1 MSNFFYNVAI
11 AVPLRQAFTY
21 HSNQQIIPGTRVAV
35 KFGRT
40 NKLGIVTEVIC
51 ETNIK
56 TKPIHM
62 VLDDLPIF
70 SKTELKIF
78 KWASDYYLH
87 PIGEVINSFLPT
99 NLRQTKNTFE
109 DETMIKSNREIIE
122 QNLEFETILNSEQ
135 IKAVKFLNE
144 LKGFTPTLLHG
155 VTGSGKTEVYI
166 RCIYEQLLKNKS
178 VLVLAPEIALTPQL
192 ESRLRNQFGDS
203 VGIFHSKMTPFA
215 RYKAWKKF
223 KSGEIK
229 VIIGTRS
236 AVMMPAP
243 KLGLIIVDEEHDAS
257 YKQQEGFKF
266 SARDIAI
273 KRAQMIK
280 IPIILGSATPSLRT
294 LKLVEERKFKTISLT
309 KRVTQKSP
317 PKFSILDINEVK
329 LISGLAPQAIEAIS
343 QTLKQKKQAMIF
355 INRRGFAPQFICSYC
370 DWKAMCNS
378 CDSSLVFHHQVARLI
393 CHRCDSAF
401 GVPTHCPSCS
411 KAQLSF
417 HGTGTEQ
424 LEETLKE
431 LFPGTSIHRVDRD
444 STAKVGSLETI
455 LSEINNA
462 ETGILIGTQ
471 MLIKGHDFPNLELVV
486 TVDVDQGITSLNSS
500 AVEEMGQQLI
510 QVAGRAGRSDGNAT
524 VLVQSRYVNDQNLL
538 QLRSGNYLNFAKSL
552 MKQRQ
557 ATNQPPYT
565 FEATIKASSP
575 KAQTNIEMLTYAKQ
589 FIDTSTC
596 VLIGPIPAMQ
606 SKVRGSYHHH
616 LVIQANTRI
625 NLNKLLIYLADS
637 LTNDKNAISKK
648 VRWSINVDP
657 IEF

>member
-1 MSNFFYNVAI
+1 MSKFFYNVAI

-40 NKLGIVTEVIC
+40 NKLGIVTEVIS
-51 ETNIK
+51 ETDIK

-109 DETMIKSNREIIE
+109 AEMIESNKEIIE
-122 QNLEFETILNSEQ
+122 QNSEFQTTLNSEQ

-144 LKGFTPTLLHG
+144 LIGFMPTLLHG

-166 RCIYEQLLKNKS
+166 RCIYEQLLNSKS

-192 ESRLRNQFGDS
+192 ESRVRNQFGDL
-203 VGIFHSKMTPFA
+203 VGIYHSKMTPSA

-223 KSGEIK
+223 RSGELK

-273 KRAQMIK
+273 KRAQIIK

-294 LKLVEERKFKTISLT
+294 LKLVEEKKFQTISLT

-329 LISGLAPQAIEAIS
+329 LVSGLAPQAIEAIS
-343 QTLKQKKQAMIF
+343 QTLTQKKQAMIF

-378 CDSSLVFHHQVARLI
+378 CDSSLVFHHQAARLI

-401 GVPTHCPSCS
+401 GVPAHCPSCS

-417 HGTGTEQ
+417 LGTGTEQ

-431 LFPGTSIHRVDRD
+431 LFPKTAIHRMDRD
-444 STAKVGSLETI
+444 STTKAGSLEAI
-455 LSEINNA
+455 LSEINNSN
-462 ETGILIGTQ
+462 TGILIGTQ

-538 QLRSGNYLNFAKSL
+538 QLKSGNYLNFAKSL

-565 FEATIKASSP
+565 FEASIKASSP

-589 FIDTSTC
+589 FIDSSKC

-606 SKVRGSYHHH
+606 SKVRGSYHHY
-616 LVIQANTRI
+616 LLIQTKTRTG
-625 NLNKLLIYLADS
+625 LNKLLVHLSDF
-637 LTNDKNAISKK
+637 LFKDKNNISNK

-657 IEF
+657 LEF

>member
-1 MSNFFYNVAI
+1 MSKFFYNVAI

-40 NKLGIVTEVIC
+40 NKLGIVTEVIS
-51 ETNIK
+51 ETDIK
-56 TKPIHM
+56 TKSIHM

-99 NLRQTKNTFE
+99 NFRQTKNIFE
-109 DETMIKSNREIIE
+109 AETIEGNKEIIE
-122 QNLEFETILNSEQ
+122 QNSEFQTALNSEQ

-144 LKGFTPTLLHG
+144 LIGFMPTLLHG

-166 RCIYEQLLKNKS
+166 RCIYEQLLNNKS

-192 ESRLRNQFGDS
+192 ESRVRNQFGDL
-203 VGIFHSKMTPFA
+203 VGIYHSKMTTSA

-223 KSGEIK
+223 RSGELK

-273 KRAQMIK
+273 KRAQIIK

-294 LKLVEERKFKTISLT
+294 LKLVEEKKFQTVSLT

-329 LISGLAPQAIEAIS
+329 LVSGLAPQAIEAIS
-343 QTLKQKKQAMIF
+343 QTLTQKKQAMIF

-378 CDSSLVFHHQVARLI
+378 CDSSLVFHHQAARLI

-401 GVPTHCPSCS
+401 GVPTDCPSCS

-417 HGTGTEQ
+417 LGTGTEQ
-424 LEETLKE
+424 LEATLKE
-431 LFPGTSIHRVDRD
+431 LFPKTAIHRMDRD
-444 STAKVGSLETI
+444 STTKAGSLETI
-455 LSEINNA
+455 LSEINNSD
-462 ETGILIGTQ
+462 TGILIGTQ

-524 VLVQSRYVNDQNLL
+524 VLVQSRYVNDENLL
-538 QLRSGNYLNFAKSL
+538 QLKSGNYLNFAKSL
-552 MKQRQ
+552 MEQRQ

-589 FIDTSTC
+589 FIDSSKC

-616 LVIQANTRI
+616 LLIQTKTRTG
-625 NLNKLLIYLADS
+625 LNKLLVHLSDFLS
-637 LTNDKNAISKK
+637 KDKNTISQK

-657 IEF
+657 LEF

>member
-1 MSNFFYNVAI
+1 MSKFFYNIAI

-40 NKLGIVTEVIC
+40 NKLGIVIEVINK
-51 ETNIK
+51 TDIK

-78 KWASDYYLH
+78 RWASNYYLH
-87 PIGEVINSFLPT
+87 PIGEVISSFLPT

-109 DETMIKSNREIIE
+109 LETIASNREIIE
-122 QNLEFETILNSEQ
+122 QHSEFETILNSEQ

-144 LKGFTPTLLHG
+144 LEGFLPTLLHG

-166 RCIYEQLLKNKS
+166 RCIYEQLLNNKS

-192 ESRLRNQFGDS
+192 ESRVRNQFGDL
-203 VGIFHSKMTPFA
+203 VGVYHSKMTPSA

-223 KSGEIK
+223 RCGEIK

-273 KRAQMIK
+273 KRAQIIK

-294 LKLVEERKFKTISLT
+294 LKLVEERKFKTVSLT

-329 LISGLAPQAIEAIS
+329 LVSGLAPQAIEAIS

-370 DWKAMCNS
+370 GWKAMCNS
-378 CDSSLVFHHQVARLI
+378 CDSSLVFHHQAARLI

-411 KAQLSF
+411 KAQLSLL
-417 HGTGTEQ
+417 GTGTEQ
-424 LEETLKE
+424 LEETLKA
-431 LFPGTSIHRVDRD
+431 LFPKTSIHRMDRD
-444 STAKVGSLETI
+444 STTKAGSLETI
-455 LSEINNA
+455 LSEIKNSD
-462 ETGILIGTQ
+462 TGILIGTQ

-538 QLRSGNYLNFAKSL
+538 QLKNGNYLNFAKSL
-552 MKQRQ
+552 MEQRQ

-575 KAQTNIEMLTYAKQ
+575 KPQTNIEMLTYAKQ
-589 FIDTSTC
+589 FIDPSKC

-616 LVIQANTRI
+616 LLIQAKTRTG
-625 NLNKLLIYLADS
+625 LNKLLVLLSDFLS
-637 LTNDKNAISKK
+637 KDKNNISKK

-657 IEF
+657 LEF

>member
-1 MSNFFYNVAI
+1 MSKFFYNVAI

-40 NKLGIVTEVIC
+40 NKLGIVTEVIG
-51 ETNIK
+51 ETDIK

-109 DETMIKSNREIIE
+109 TEAIEGNKEIIE
-122 QNLEFETILNSEQ
+122 QNSEFETALNSEQ

-144 LKGFTPTLLHG
+144 LKGFMPTLLHG

-166 RCIYEQLLKNKS
+166 RCIYEQLLNNGS

-192 ESRLRNQFGDS
+192 ESRVRNQFGDL
-203 VGIFHSKMTPFA
+203 VGIYHSKMTPSA

-223 KSGEIK
+223 RSGELK

-236 AVMMPAP
+236 AVMMPAL

-273 KRAQMIK
+273 KRAQIIK

-294 LKLVEERKFKTISLT
+294 LKLVEEKKFKTISLT

-329 LISGLAPQAIEAIS
+329 LVSGLAPQAIEAIS
-343 QTLKQKKQAMIF
+343 QTLTQKKQAMIF

-378 CDSSLVFHHQVARLI
+378 CDSSLVFHHQAARLI

-401 GVPTHCPSCS
+401 GVPTDCPSCS

-417 HGTGTEQ
+417 LGTGTEQ
-424 LEETLKE
+424 LEATLKE
-431 LFPGTSIHRVDRD
+431 LFPKTAIHRMDRD
-444 STAKVGSLETI
+444 STTKAGSLETI
-455 LSEINNA
+455 LSEINNSD
-462 ETGILIGTQ
+462 TGILIGTQ

-524 VLVQSRYVNDQNLL
+524 VLVQSRYVNDENLL
-538 QLRSGNYLNFAKSL
+538 QLKSGNYLNFAKSL
-552 MKQRQ
+552 MEQRQ

-589 FIDTSTC
+589 FIDSSKC

-616 LVIQANTRI
+616 LLIQTKTRTG
-625 NLNKLLIYLADS
+625 LNKLLVHLSDFLS
-637 LTNDKNAISKK
+637 RDKNTISKK

-657 IEF
+657 LEF

>member
-1 MSNFFYNVAI
+1 MSKFFYNIVI

-40 NKLGIVTEVIC
+40 NKLGIVIEVISK
-51 ETNIK
+51 TDIK
-56 TKPIHM
+56 TKPINM

-78 KWASDYYLH
+78 RWASNYYLH
-87 PIGEVINSFLPT
+87 PIGEVISSFLPT

-109 DETMIKSNREIIE
+109 AETIASNREIIE
-122 QNLEFETILNSEQ
+122 QNSEFETILNSEQ

-144 LKGFTPTLLHG
+144 LEGFLPTLLHG

-166 RCIYEQLLKNKS
+166 RCIYEQLLNNKS

-192 ESRLRNQFGDS
+192 ESRVRNQFGDL
-203 VGIFHSKMTPFA
+203 VGVYHSKMTPSA

-223 KSGEIK
+223 RCGEIK

-273 KRAQMIK
+273 KRAQIIK

-294 LKLVEERKFKTISLT
+294 LKLVEERKFKTVSLT

-329 LISGLAPQAIEAIS
+329 LVSGLAPQAIEAIS

-378 CDSSLVFHHQVARLI
+378 CDSSLVFHHQAARLI

-411 KAQLSF
+411 KSQLSLL
-417 HGTGTEQ
+417 GTGTEQ
-424 LEETLKE
+424 LEETLKA
-431 LFPGTSIHRVDRD
+431 LFPKTSIHRMDRD
-444 STAKVGSLETI
+444 STTKAGSLETI
-455 LSEINNA
+455 LSEIKNSD
-462 ETGILIGTQ
+462 TGILIGTQ

-538 QLRSGNYLNFAKSL
+538 QLKSGNYLNFAKSL
-552 MKQRQ
+552 MEQRQ

-589 FIDTSTC
+589 FIDPSKC

-616 LVIQANTRI
+616 LLIQAKTRTG
-625 NLNKLLIYLADS
+625 LNKLLVLLSDFLS
-637 LTNDKNAISKK
+637 KDKNNISKK

-657 IEF
+657 LEF

>member
-1 MSNFFYNVAI
+1 MSKFFYNVAI

-40 NKLGIVTEVIC
+40 SKLGIVTEVIS

-109 DETMIKSNREIIE
+109 AETIKSNKEIIE
-122 QNLEFETILNSEQ
+122 QNLEFETTLNSEQ

-144 LKGFTPTLLHG
+144 LKGFTPTLFHG

-192 ESRLRNQFGDS
+192 ESRVRNQFGDS
-203 VGIFHSKMTPFA
+203 VGIYHSKMTPSA

>member
-1 MSNFFYNVAI
+1 
-11 AVPLRQAFTY
+11 L
-21 HSNQQIIPGTRVAV
+21 
-35 KFGRT
+35 
-40 NKLGIVTEVIC
+40 
-51 ETNIK
+51 
-56 TKPIHM
+56 
-62 VLDDLPIF
+62 
-70 SKTELKIF
+70 
-78 KWASDYYLH
+78 
-87 PIGEVINSFLPT
+87 
-99 NLRQTKNTFE
+99 
-109 DETMIKSNREIIE
+109 
-122 QNLEFETILNSEQ
+122 
-135 IKAVKFLNE
+135 
-144 LKGFTPTLLHG
+144 
-155 VTGSGKTEVYI
+155 
-166 RCIYEQLLKNKS
+166 
-178 VLVLAPEIALTPQL
+178 
-192 ESRLRNQFGDS
+192 
-203 VGIFHSKMTPFA
+203 VGIYHSKMTPSA

-223 KSGEIK
+223 RNGEIK

-273 KRAQMIK
+273 KRAQILK

-294 LKLVEERKFKTISLT
+294 LKLVEEKKFETIKLT

-329 LISGLAPQAIEAIS
+329 LISGLAPQSIEAID

-370 DWKAMCNS
+370 EWKAMCNS
-378 CDSSLVFHHQVARLI
+378 CDSSLVFHHQAARLI

-401 GVPTHCPSCS
+401 GVPSHCPRCS

-417 HGTGTEQ
+417 LGTGTEQ
-424 LEETLKE
+424 LEETLKG
-431 LFPGTSIHRVDRD
+431 LFPNTLIHRMDRD
-444 STAKVGSLETI
+444 STTKVGSLEKI
-455 LSEINNA
+455 LLEINSS

-471 MLIKGHDFPNLELVV
+471 MLIKGHDFPNVELVV
-486 TVDVDQGITSLNSS
+486 AVDVDQGITSLNSY

-510 QVAGRAGRSDGNAT
+510 QVAGRAGRLDGNAT

-538 QLRSGNYLNFAKSL
+538 QLRSGNYLKFSKSL
-552 MKQRQ
+552 MEQRQ
-557 ATNQPPYT
+557 TTNQPPYS

-575 KAQTNIEMLTYAKQ
+575 KAQTNIEMLTHAKK
-589 FIDTSTC
+589 FIDASKC
-596 VLIGPIPAMQ
+596 MVIGPIPAMQ

-616 LVIQANTRI
+616 LVIQADTRTS
-625 NLNKLLIYLADS
+625 LNKLLVNLSDS
-637 LTNDKNAISKK
+637 LTIDKNNISNR

>member
-1 MSNFFYNVAI
+1 MSKFFYNVAI

-40 NKLGIVTEVIC
+40 NKLGIVTEVIG
-51 ETNIK
+51 ETDIK

-109 DETMIKSNREIIE
+109 TEAIEGNKEIIE
-122 QNLEFETILNSEQ
+122 QNSEFETALNSEQ

-144 LKGFTPTLLHG
+144 LKGFMPTLLHG

-166 RCIYEQLLKNKS
+166 RCIYEQLLNNGS

-192 ESRLRNQFGDS
+192 ESRVRNQFGDL
-203 VGIFHSKMTPFA
+203 VGIYHSKMTPSA

-223 KSGEIK
+223 RSGELK

-273 KRAQMIK
+273 KRAQIIK

-294 LKLVEERKFKTISLT
+294 LKLVEEKKFQTVSLT

-329 LISGLAPQAIEAIS
+329 LVSGLAPQAIEAIS
-343 QTLKQKKQAMIF
+343 QTLTQKKQAMIF

-378 CDSSLVFHHQVARLI
+378 CDSSLVFHHQAARLI

-401 GVPTHCPSCS
+401 GVPTDCPSCS

-417 HGTGTEQ
+417 LGTGTEQ
-424 LEETLKE
+424 LEATLKE
-431 LFPGTSIHRVDRD
+431 LFPKTAIHRMDRD
-444 STAKVGSLETI
+444 STTKAGSLETI
-455 LSEINNA
+455 LSEINNSD
-462 ETGILIGTQ
+462 TGILIGTQ

-524 VLVQSRYVNDQNLL
+524 VLVQSRYVNDENLL
-538 QLRSGNYLNFAKSL
+538 QLKSGNYLNFAKSL
-552 MKQRQ
+552 MEQRQ
-557 ATNQPPYT
+557 TTNQPPYT

-589 FIDTSTC
+589 FIDSSKC

-616 LVIQANTRI
+616 LLIQTKTRTG
-625 NLNKLLIYLADS
+625 LNKLLVHLSDFLS
-637 LTNDKNAISKK
+637 KDKNTISQK

-657 IEF
+657 LEF

>member
-1 MSNFFYNVAI
+1 MSKFFYNVAI
-11 AVPLRQAFTY
+11 AVPLRQTFTY

-40 NKLGIVTEVIC
+40 NKLGIVTEVISK
-51 ETNIK
+51 TDIK

-78 KWASDYYLH
+78 RWASNYYLH
-87 PIGEVINSFLPT
+87 PIGEVISSFLPT

-109 DETMIKSNREIIE
+109 AETIASNREIIE
-122 QNLEFETILNSEQ
+122 QNSEFETILNSEQ

-144 LKGFTPTLLHG
+144 LEGFLPTLLHG

-166 RCIYEQLLKNKS
+166 RCIYEQLLKNNS

-192 ESRLRNQFGDS
+192 ESRVRNQFGDL
-203 VGIFHSKMTPFA
+203 VGVYHSKMTPSA

-223 KSGEIK
+223 RCGEIR

-273 KRAQMIK
+273 KRAQIIK

-294 LKLVEERKFKTISLT
+294 LKLVEERKFKTVSLT

-329 LISGLAPQAIEAIS
+329 LVSGLAPQAIEAIG

-378 CDSSLVFHHQVARLI
+378 CDSSLVFHHQAARLI

-411 KAQLSF
+411 KAQLSLL
-417 HGTGTEQ
+417 GTGTEQ
-424 LEETLKE
+424 LEETLKA
-431 LFPGTSIHRVDRD
+431 LFPKTSIHRMDRD
-444 STAKVGSLETI
+444 STTKAGSLETI
-455 LSEINNA
+455 LSEIKNSD
-462 ETGILIGTQ
+462 TGILIGTQ

-538 QLRSGNYLNFAKSL
+538 QLKNGNYLNFAKSL
-552 MKQRQ
+552 MEQRQ

-589 FIDTSTC
+589 FIDPSKC

-616 LVIQANTRI
+616 LLIQAKTRTG
-625 NLNKLLIYLADS
+625 LNKLLVLLSDFLS
-637 LTNDKNAISKK
+637 KDKNNISKK

-657 IEF
+657 LEF

>member
-1 MSNFFYNVAI
+1 MSKFFYNVAI

-40 NKLGIVTEVIC
+40 NKLGIVTEVIS
-51 ETNIK
+51 ETDIK

-109 DETMIKSNREIIE
+109 TEAIEGNKEIIE
-122 QNLEFETILNSEQ
+122 QNSEFETALNSEQ

-144 LKGFTPTLLHG
+144 LKGFMPTLLHG

-166 RCIYEQLLKNKS
+166 RCIYEQLLNNGS

-192 ESRLRNQFGDS
+192 ESRVRNQFGDL
-203 VGIFHSKMTPFA
+203 VGIYHSKMTPSA

-223 KSGEIK
+223 RSGELK

-273 KRAQMIK
+273 KRAQIIK

-294 LKLVEERKFKTISLT
+294 LKLVEEKKFQTVSLT

-329 LISGLAPQAIEAIS
+329 LVSGLAPQAIEAIS
-343 QTLKQKKQAMIF
+343 QTLTQKKQAMIF

-378 CDSSLVFHHQVARLI
+378 CDSSLVFHHQAARLI

-401 GVPTHCPSCS
+401 GVPTDCPSCS

-417 HGTGTEQ
+417 LGTGTEQ
-424 LEETLKE
+424 LEATLKE
-431 LFPGTSIHRVDRD
+431 LFPKTTIHRMDRD
-444 STAKVGSLETI
+444 STTKAGSLETI
-455 LSEINNA
+455 LSEINNSD
-462 ETGILIGTQ
+462 TGILIGTQ

-538 QLRSGNYLNFAKSL
+538 QLKSGNYLNFAKSL
-552 MKQRQ
+552 MEQRQ

-589 FIDTSTC
+589 FIDSSKC

-616 LVIQANTRI
+616 LLIQTKTRTG
-625 NLNKLLIYLADS
+625 LNKLLVHLSDFLS
-637 LTNDKNAISKK
+637 KDKNTISKK

-657 IEF
+657 LEF

>member
-1 MSNFFYNVAI
+1 MSKFFYNIAI
-11 AVPLRQAFTY
+11 AIPLRQAFTY

-40 NKLGIVTEVIC
+40 NKLGIVIEVIRK
-51 ETNIK
+51 TDIK

-78 KWASDYYLH
+78 RWASNYYLH
-87 PIGEVINSFLPT
+87 PIGEVISSFLPT

-109 DETMIKSNREIIE
+109 AETIASNREIIE
-122 QNLEFETILNSEQ
+122 QNSEFETILNSEQ

-144 LKGFTPTLLHG
+144 LEGFLPTLLHG

-166 RCIYEQLLKNKS
+166 RCIYEQLLNNKS

-192 ESRLRNQFGDS
+192 ESRVRNQFGDL
-203 VGIFHSKMTPFA
+203 VGVYHSKMTPSA

-223 KSGEIK
+223 RCGEIR

-273 KRAQMIK
+273 KRAQIIK

-294 LKLVEERKFKTISLT
+294 LKLVEERKFKTVSLT

-329 LISGLAPQAIEAIS
+329 LVSGLAPQAIEAIS

-378 CDSSLVFHHQVARLI
+378 CDSSLVFHHQAARLI

-411 KAQLSF
+411 KSQLSLL
-417 HGTGTEQ
+417 GTGTEQ
-424 LEETLKE
+424 LEETLKA
-431 LFPGTSIHRVDRD
+431 LFPKTSIHRMDRD
-444 STAKVGSLETI
+444 STTKAGSLETI
-455 LSEINNA
+455 LSEIKNSD
-462 ETGILIGTQ
+462 TGILIGTQ

-538 QLRSGNYLNFAKSL
+538 QLKNGNYLNFAKSL
-552 MKQRQ
+552 MEQRQ

-589 FIDTSTC
+589 FIDPSKC

-616 LVIQANTRI
+616 LLIQAKTRTG
-625 NLNKLLIYLADS
+625 LNKLLVLLSDFLS
-637 LTNDKNAISKK
+637 KDKNNISKK

-657 IEF
+657 LEF

>member
-1 MSNFFYNVAI
+1 MSKFFYNIAI

-40 NKLGIVTEVIC
+40 NKLGIVIEVISK
-51 ETNIK
+51 TDIK
-56 TKPIHM
+56 TKPINM

-78 KWASDYYLH
+78 RWASNYYLH
-87 PIGEVINSFLPT
+87 PIGEVISSFLPT

-109 DETMIKSNREIIE
+109 AESIASNREIIE
-122 QNLEFETILNSEQ
+122 QNSEFETILNSEQ

-144 LKGFTPTLLHG
+144 LEGFLPTLLHG

-166 RCIYEQLLKNKS
+166 RCIYEQLLNNKS

-192 ESRLRNQFGDS
+192 ESRVRNQFGDL
-203 VGIFHSKMTPFA
+203 VGVYHSKMTPSA

-223 KSGEIK
+223 RCGEIK

-273 KRAQMIK
+273 KRAQIIK

-294 LKLVEERKFKTISLT
+294 LKLVEERKFKTVSLT

-329 LISGLAPQAIEAIS
+329 LVSGLAPQAIEAIS

-378 CDSSLVFHHQVARLI
+378 CDSSLVFHHQAARLI

-411 KAQLSF
+411 KAQLSLL
-417 HGTGTEQ
+417 GTGTEQ
-424 LEETLKE
+424 LEETLKA
-431 LFPGTSIHRVDRD
+431 LFPKTSIHRMDRD
-444 STAKVGSLETI
+444 STTKAGSLETI
-455 LSEINNA
+455 LSEIKNSD
-462 ETGILIGTQ
+462 TGILIGTQ

-538 QLRSGNYLNFAKSL
+538 QLKNGNYLNFAKSL
-552 MKQRQ
+552 MEQRQ

-589 FIDTSTC
+589 FIDPSKC

-616 LVIQANTRI
+616 LLIQAKTRTG
-625 NLNKLLIYLADS
+625 LNKLLVLLSDFLS
-637 LTNDKNAISKK
+637 KDKNNISKK

-657 IEF
+657 LEF

>member
-1 MSNFFYNVAI
+1 MSKFFYNVAI

-40 NKLGIVTEVIC
+40 NKLGIVTEVIG
-51 ETNIK
+51 ETDIK

-109 DETMIKSNREIIE
+109 TEAIEGNKEIIE
-122 QNLEFETILNSEQ
+122 QNSEFETALNSEQ

-144 LKGFTPTLLHG
+144 LKGFMPTLLHG

-166 RCIYEQLLKNKS
+166 RCIYEQLLNNGS

-192 ESRLRNQFGDS
+192 ESRVRNQFGDL
-203 VGIFHSKMTPFA
+203 VGIYHSKMTPSA

-223 KSGEIK
+223 RSGELK

-273 KRAQMIK
+273 KRAQIIK

-294 LKLVEERKFKTISLT
+294 LKLVEEKKFQTVSLT

-329 LISGLAPQAIEAIS
+329 LVSGLAPQAIEAIS
-343 QTLKQKKQAMIF
+343 QTLTQKKQAMIF

-378 CDSSLVFHHQVARLI
+378 CDSSLVFHHQAARLI

-401 GVPTHCPSCS
+401 GVPTDCPSCS

-417 HGTGTEQ
+417 LGTGTEQ
-424 LEETLKE
+424 LEATLKE
-431 LFPGTSIHRVDRD
+431 LFPKTAIHRMDRD
-444 STAKVGSLETI
+444 STTKAGSLETI
-455 LSEINNA
+455 LSEINNSD
-462 ETGILIGTQ
+462 TGILIGTQ

-524 VLVQSRYVNDQNLL
+524 VLVQSRYVNDENLL
-538 QLRSGNYLNFAKSL
+538 QLKSGNYLNFAKSL
-552 MKQRQ
+552 MEQRQ
-557 ATNQPPYT
+557 VTNQPPYT

-589 FIDTSTC
+589 FIDSSKC

-616 LVIQANTRI
+616 LLIQTKTRTG
-625 NLNKLLIYLADS
+625 LNKLLVHLSDFLS
-637 LTNDKNAISKK
+637 KDKNNISNK

-657 IEF
+657 LEF

>member
-1 MSNFFYNVAI
+1 MSKFFYNVAI

-40 NKLGIVTEVIC
+40 NKLGIVTEVIS
-51 ETNIK
+51 ETDIK

-109 DETMIKSNREIIE
+109 AEAIEGNKEIIE
-122 QNLEFETILNSEQ
+122 QNSEFETALNSEQ

-144 LKGFTPTLLHG
+144 LKGFMPTLLHG

-166 RCIYEQLLKNKS
+166 RCIYEQLLNNGS

-192 ESRLRNQFGDS
+192 ESRVRNQFGDF
-203 VGIFHSKMTPFA
+203 VGIYHSKMTPSA

-223 KSGEIK
+223 RSGELK

-266 SARDIAI
+266 SARDLAI
-273 KRAQMIK
+273 KRAQIIK

-294 LKLVEERKFKTISLT
+294 LKLVEEKKFKTISLT
-309 KRVTQKSP
+309 KRVTQKNP

-329 LISGLAPQAIEAIS
+329 LVSGLAPQALEAIS
-343 QTLKQKKQAMIF
+343 QTLKHKKQAMIF

-378 CDSSLVFHHQVARLI
+378 CDASLVFHHQAARLI

-417 HGTGTEQ
+417 LGTGTEQ

-431 LFPGTSIHRVDRD
+431 LFPKTPIYRMDRD
-444 STAKVGSLETI
+444 STAKAGSLETI
-455 LSEINNA
+455 LSEINNSDS
-462 ETGILIGTQ
+462 GILIGTQ

-538 QLRSGNYLNFAKSL
+538 QLKSGNYLNFAKSL
-552 MKQRQ
+552 MEKRQ

-589 FIDTSTC
+589 FIDSSKC
-596 VLIGPIPAMQ
+596 LLIGPIPAMQ

-616 LVIQANTRI
+616 LLIQTKTRTG
-625 NLNKLLIYLADS
+625 LNKILVHLSDFLS
-637 LTNDKNAISKK
+637 KDKNAISKK

-657 IEF
+657 LEF

>member
-1 MSNFFYNVAI
+1 MSKFFYNVAI
-11 AVPLRQAFTY
+11 AVPLRQTFTY

-40 NKLGIVTEVIC
+40 NKLGIVTEVISK
-51 ETNIK
+51 TDIK

-78 KWASDYYLH
+78 RWASDYYLH
-87 PIGEVINSFLPT
+87 PIGEVITSFLPT

-109 DETMIKSNREIIE
+109 AETIASNKEIIE
-122 QNLEFETILNSEQ
+122 QNSEFETILNSEQ

-144 LKGFTPTLLHG
+144 LEGFLPTLLHG

-166 RCIYEQLLKNKS
+166 RCIYEQLLNNKS

-192 ESRLRNQFGDS
+192 ESRVRNQFGDL
-203 VGIFHSKMTPFA
+203 VGVYHSKMTPSA

-223 KSGEIK
+223 RCGEIK

-273 KRAQMIK
+273 KRAQIIK

-294 LKLVEERKFKTISLT
+294 LKLVEERKFKTVSLT

-329 LISGLAPQAIEAIS
+329 LVSGLAPQAIEAIS

-378 CDSSLVFHHQVARLI
+378 CDSSLVFHHQAARLI

-411 KAQLSF
+411 KAQLSLL
-417 HGTGTEQ
+417 GTGTEQ
-424 LEETLKE
+424 LEETLKA
-431 LFPGTSIHRVDRD
+431 LFPKTSIHRMDRD
-444 STAKVGSLETI
+444 STTKAGSLETI
-455 LSEINNA
+455 LSEIKNSD
-462 ETGILIGTQ
+462 TGILIGTQ

-538 QLRSGNYLNFAKSL
+538 QLKNGNYLNFAKSL
-552 MKQRQ
+552 MEQRQ

-589 FIDTSTC
+589 FIDPSKC

-616 LVIQANTRI
+616 LLIQAKTRTG
-625 NLNKLLIYLADS
+625 LNKLLVLLSDFLS
-637 LTNDKNAISKK
+637 KDKNNISKK

-657 IEF
+657 LEF

>member
-1 MSNFFYNVAI
+1 MSKFFYNVAI

-35 KFGRT
+35 KFGRA
-40 NKLGIVTEVIC
+40 NKLGIVTEVIG
-51 ETNIK
+51 ETDIK

-109 DETMIKSNREIIE
+109 TEAIEGNKEIIE
-122 QNLEFETILNSEQ
+122 QNSEFETALNSEQ

-144 LKGFTPTLLHG
+144 LKGFMPTLLHG

-166 RCIYEQLLKNKS
+166 RCIYEQLLNNGS

-192 ESRLRNQFGDS
+192 ESRVRNQFGDL
-203 VGIFHSKMTPFA
+203 VGIYHSKMTPSA

-223 KSGEIK
+223 RSGELK

-273 KRAQMIK
+273 KRAQIIK

-294 LKLVEERKFKTISLT
+294 LKLVEEKKFQTVSLT

-329 LISGLAPQAIEAIS
+329 LVSGLAPQAIEAIS
-343 QTLKQKKQAMIF
+343 QTLTQKKQAMIF

-378 CDSSLVFHHQVARLI
+378 CDSSLVFHHQAARLI

-401 GVPTHCPSCS
+401 GVPTDCPSCS

-417 HGTGTEQ
+417 LGTGTEQ
-424 LEETLKE
+424 LEATLKE
-431 LFPGTSIHRVDRD
+431 LFPKTAIHRMDRD
-444 STAKVGSLETI
+444 STTKAGSLETI
-455 LSEINNA
+455 LSEINNSD
-462 ETGILIGTQ
+462 TGILIGTQ

-524 VLVQSRYVNDQNLL
+524 VLVQSRYVNDKNLL
-538 QLRSGNYLNFAKSL
+538 QLKSGNYLNFAKSL
-552 MKQRQ
+552 MEQRQ

-565 FEATIKASSP
+565 FEATIRASSP
-575 KAQTNIEMLTYAKQ
+575 KALTNIEMLTYAKQ
-589 FIDTSTC
+589 FIDSSKC
-596 VLIGPIPAMQ
+596 MIIGPIPAMQ

-616 LVIQANTRI
+616 LLIQTKTRTG
-625 NLNKLLIYLADS
+625 LNKLLVHLSDFLS
-637 LTNDKNAISKK
+637 KDKNTISQK

-657 IEF
+657 LEF

>member
-1 MSNFFYNVAI
+1 MSKFFYNIAI

-40 NKLGIVTEVIC
+40 NKLGIVTEVISK
-51 ETNIK
+51 TDIK

-78 KWASDYYLH
+78 RWASNYYLH
-87 PIGEVINSFLPT
+87 PIGEVISSFLPT

-109 DETMIKSNREIIE
+109 AETIASNKEIIG
-122 QNLEFETILNSEQ
+122 QNSEFETILNSEQ

-144 LKGFTPTLLHG
+144 LEGFLPTLLHG

-166 RCIYEQLLKNKS
+166 RCIYEQLLNNKS

-192 ESRLRNQFGDS
+192 ESRVRNQFGDL
-203 VGIFHSKMTPFA
+203 VGVYHSKMTPSA

-223 KSGEIK
+223 RSGEIR

-273 KRAQMIK
+273 KRAQIIK

-294 LKLVEERKFKTISLT
+294 LKLVEERKFKTVSLT

-329 LISGLAPQAIEAIS
+329 LVSGLAPQAIEAIS

-378 CDSSLVFHHQVARLI
+378 CDSSLVFHHQAARLI

-411 KAQLSF
+411 KAQLSLL
-417 HGTGTEQ
+417 GTGTEQ
-424 LEETLKE
+424 LEETLKV
-431 LFPGTSIHRVDRD
+431 LFPKTSIHRMDRD
-444 STAKVGSLETI
+444 STTKAGSLETI
-455 LSEINNA
+455 LSEIKNSD
-462 ETGILIGTQ
+462 TGILIGTQ

-538 QLRSGNYLNFAKSL
+538 QLKNGNYLNFAKSL
-552 MKQRQ
+552 MEQRQ

-589 FIDTSTC
+589 FIDPSKC

-616 LVIQANTRI
+616 LLIQAKTRTG
-625 NLNKLLIYLADS
+625 LNKLLVLLSDFLS
-637 LTNDKNAISKK
+637 KDKNNISKK

-657 IEF
+657 LEF

>member
-1 MSNFFYNVAI
+1 MSKFFYNIAI

-40 NKLGIVTEVIC
+40 NKLGIVIEVISK
-51 ETNIK
+51 TDIK
-56 TKPIHM
+56 TKPINM

-78 KWASDYYLH
+78 RWASNYYLH
-87 PIGEVINSFLPT
+87 PIGEVISSFLPT

-109 DETMIKSNREIIE
+109 AETIASNREIIE
-122 QNLEFETILNSEQ
+122 QNSEFETILNSEQ

-144 LKGFTPTLLHG
+144 LEGFLPTLLHG

-166 RCIYEQLLKNKS
+166 RCIYEQLLNNKS

-192 ESRLRNQFGDS
+192 ESRVRNQFGDL
-203 VGIFHSKMTPFA
+203 VGVYHSKMTPSA

-223 KSGEIK
+223 RCGEIR

-273 KRAQMIK
+273 KRAQIIK

-294 LKLVEERKFKTISLT
+294 LKLVEERKFKTVSLT

-329 LISGLAPQAIEAIS
+329 LVSGLAPQAIEAIS

-378 CDSSLVFHHQVARLI
+378 CDSSLVFHHQAARLI

-411 KAQLSF
+411 KSQLSLL
-417 HGTGTEQ
+417 GTGTEQ
-424 LEETLKE
+424 LEETLKA
-431 LFPGTSIHRVDRD
+431 LFPKTSIHRMDRD
-444 STAKVGSLETI
+444 STTKAGSLETI
-455 LSEINNA
+455 LSEIKNSD
-462 ETGILIGTQ
+462 TGILIGTQ

-538 QLRSGNYLNFAKSL
+538 QLKSGNYLNFAKSL
-552 MKQRQ
+552 MEQRQ

-589 FIDTSTC
+589 FIDPSKC

-616 LVIQANTRI
+616 LLIQAKTRTG
-625 NLNKLLIYLADS
+625 LNKLLVLLSDFLS
-637 LTNDKNAISKK
+637 KDKNNISKK

-657 IEF
+657 LEF

>member
-1 MSNFFYNVAI
+1 
-11 AVPLRQAFTY
+11 
-21 HSNQQIIPGTRVAV
+21 
-35 KFGRT
+35 
-40 NKLGIVTEVIC
+40 
-51 ETNIK
+51 
-56 TKPIHM
+56 
-62 VLDDLPIF
+62 
-70 SKTELKIF
+70 
-78 KWASDYYLH
+78 
-87 PIGEVINSFLPT
+87 
-99 NLRQTKNTFE
+99 
-109 DETMIKSNREIIE
+109 
-122 QNLEFETILNSEQ
+122 
-135 IKAVKFLNE
+135 
-144 LKGFTPTLLHG
+144 
-155 VTGSGKTEVYI
+155 
-166 RCIYEQLLKNKS
+166 
-178 VLVLAPEIALTPQL
+178 
-192 ESRLRNQFGDS
+192 
-203 VGIFHSKMTPFA
+203 
-215 RYKAWKKF
+215 
-223 KSGEIK
+223 
-229 VIIGTRS
+229 
-236 AVMMPAP
+236 MMPAP

-273 KRAQMIK
+273 KRAQIIK

-294 LKLVEERKFKTISLT
+294 LKLVEEKKFQTVSLT

-329 LISGLAPQAIEAIS
+329 LVSGLAPQAIEAIS
-343 QTLKQKKQAMIF
+343 QTLTQKKQAMIF

-378 CDSSLVFHHQVARLI
+378 CDSSLVFHHQAARLI

-417 HGTGTEQ
+417 LGTGTEQ

-431 LFPGTSIHRVDRD
+431 LFPKTAIHRMDRD
-444 STAKVGSLETI
+444 STTKSGSLETI
-455 LSEINNA
+455 LSEINNSD
-462 ETGILIGTQ
+462 TGILIGTQ

-538 QLRSGNYLNFAKSL
+538 QLKNGNYLNFAKSL
-552 MKQRQ
+552 MEQRR

-589 FIDTSTC
+589 FIDSSKC

-616 LVIQANTRI
+616 LLIQTKTRTG
-625 NLNKLLIYLADS
+625 LNKLLVHLSDFLS
-637 LTNDKNAISKK
+637 KDKNNISNK

-657 IEF
+657 LEF

>member
-1 MSNFFYNVAI
+1 MSKFFYNVAI

-40 NKLGIVTEVIC
+40 NKLGIVTEVIS
-51 ETNIK
+51 ETDIK
-56 TKPIHM
+56 TKPIYM

-99 NLRQTKNTFE
+99 NLRQIKNTFE
-109 DETMIKSNREIIE
+109 VETIEGNKEIIE
-122 QNLEFETILNSEQ
+122 QNSEFETTLNSEQ
-135 IKAVKFLNE
+135 MKAVKFLNE
-144 LKGFTPTLLHG
+144 LKGFMPTLLHG

-166 RCIYEQLLKNKS
+166 RCIYEQLLNKKS

-192 ESRLRNQFGDS
+192 ESRVRNQFGDL
-203 VGIFHSKMTPFA
+203 VGIYHSKMTPSA

-223 KSGEIK
+223 RSGELK

-273 KRAQMIK
+273 KRAQIIK

-294 LKLVEERKFKTISLT
+294 LKLVEEKKFQTISLT

-329 LISGLAPQAIEAIS
+329 LVSGLAPQAIEAIS
-343 QTLKQKKQAMIF
+343 QTLTQKKQAMIF

-378 CDSSLVFHHQVARLI
+378 CDSSLVFHHQAARLI

-417 HGTGTEQ
+417 LGTGTEQ

-431 LFPGTSIHRVDRD
+431 LFPKTSIHRMDRD
-444 STAKVGSLETI
+444 STTKAGSLETI
-455 LSEINNA
+455 LSEINNSD
-462 ETGILIGTQ
+462 TGILIGTQ
-471 MLIKGHDFPNLELVV
+471 MLIKGHDFSNLELVV

-510 QVAGRAGRSDGNAT
+510 QVAGRAGRSDGNAI

-538 QLRSGNYLNFAKSL
+538 QLKSGDYLNFAKSL
-552 MKQRQ
+552 MEQRQ

-589 FIDTSTC
+589 FIDSSKC

-616 LVIQANTRI
+616 LLIQAKTRTG
-625 NLNKLLIYLADS
+625 LNKLLVHLSDCLS
-637 LTNDKNAISKK
+637 KDKNNTAKK

-657 IEF
+657 LDF

>member
-1 MSNFFYNVAI
+1 MSKFFYNIAI
-11 AVPLRQAFTY
+11 AIPLRQAFTY
-21 HSNQQIIPGTRVAV
+21 HSNQHIAPGTRVAI
-35 KFGRT
+35 KFGKT
-40 NKLGIVTEVIC
+40 NKLGIVIEVIKN
-51 ETNIK
+51 TDIK

-62 VLDDLPIF
+62 VLDDLPVF

-78 KWASDYYLH
+78 QWASDYYLH
-87 PIGEVINSFLPT
+87 PIGEVLSSFLPT
-99 NLRQTKNTFE
+99 NLRKIKNTFE
-109 DETMIKSNREIIE
+109 VETSKGFKKNIE
-122 QNLEFETILNSEQ
+122 KDFEFKTILNSEQ
-135 IKAVKFLNE
+135 IEAVGFLKKLN
-144 LKGFTPTLLHG
+144 GFIPTLLFG

-166 RCIYEQLLKNKS
+166 RCIFEQLLNNKS

-192 ESRLRNQFGDS
+192 ESRVKDQFGHL
-203 VGIFHSKMTPFA
+203 VGIYHSKMTPSA

-223 KSGEIK
+223 RCGEIK

-236 AVMMPAP
+236 AAMMPAP

-273 KRAQMIK
+273 KRAQVAK

-294 LKLVEERKFKTISLT
+294 LKLVEDKKFEIINLT

-343 QTLKQKKQAMIF
+343 ETLKQKKQAMIF

-370 DWKAMCNS
+370 EWKAMCNS
-378 CDSSLVFHHQVARLI
+378 CDSSLVFHHQAARLI
-393 CHRCDSAF
+393 CHRCDSVF
-401 GVPTHCPSCS
+401 GVPSQCPSCS

-417 HGTGTEQ
+417 LGTGTEQ

-431 LFPGTSIHRVDRD
+431 LFPNTSIYRMDRD
-444 STAKVGSLETI
+444 STTKAGSLEKI
-455 LSEINNA
+455 LSEINNS

-486 TVDVDQGITSLNSS
+486 TLNVDHGITSLNSS
-500 AVEEMGQQLI
+500 VVEEMGQQLI
-510 QVAGRAGRSDGNAT
+510 QVAGRAGRLDGNAT
-524 VLVQSRYVNDQNLL
+524 VLVQSRYANDRNLL
-538 QLRSGNYLNFAKSL
+538 QLKSGSYFNFAKSL
-552 MKQRQ
+552 MEQRK
-557 ATNQPPYT
+557 AMNQPPYS

-575 KAQTNIEMLTYAKQ
+575 KAQTNIDMLTHAKK
-589 FIDTSTC
+589 FIDVSNC
-596 VLIGPIPAMQ
+596 MVIGPIPAMQ
-606 SKVRGSYHHH
+606 SKVRGLYHHH
-616 LVIQANTRI
+616 LVIQANSRTG
-625 NLNKLLIYLADS
+625 LNKLLINLSDS
-637 LTNDKNAISKK
+637 LSGNKNNIYKR
-648 VRWSINVDP
+648 VRWGINVDP

>member
-1 MSNFFYNVAI
+1 MSKFFYNVAI

-40 NKLGIVTEVIC
+40 NKLGIVTEVIS
-51 ETNIK
+51 ETDIK
-56 TKPIHM
+56 TKSIHM

-99 NLRQTKNTFE
+99 NFRQTNNIFE
-109 DETMIKSNREIIE
+109 AETIEGNKEIIE
-122 QNLEFETILNSEQ
+122 QNSEFQTTLNSEQ

-144 LKGFTPTLLHG
+144 LIGFMPTLLHG

-166 RCIYEQLLKNKS
+166 RCIYEQLLNNKS

-192 ESRLRNQFGDS
+192 ESRVRNQFGDL
-203 VGIFHSKMTPFA
+203 VGIYHSKMTTSA

-223 KSGEIK
+223 RSGELK

-273 KRAQMIK
+273 KRAQIIK

-294 LKLVEERKFKTISLT
+294 LKLVEEKKFQTVSLT

-329 LISGLAPQAIEAIS
+329 LVSGLAPQAIEAIS
-343 QTLKQKKQAMIF
+343 QTLTQKKQAMIF

-378 CDSSLVFHHQVARLI
+378 CDSSLVFHHQAARLI

-411 KAQLSF
+411 KSQLSLL
-417 HGTGTEQ
+417 GTGTEQ
-424 LEETLKE
+424 LEETLKA
-431 LFPGTSIHRVDRD
+431 LFPKTSIHRMDRD
-444 STAKVGSLETI
+444 STTKAGSLETI
-455 LSEINNA
+455 LSEIKNSD
-462 ETGILIGTQ
+462 TGILIGTQ

-538 QLRSGNYLNFAKSL
+538 QLKNGNYLNFAKSL
-552 MKQRQ
+552 MEQRQ

-589 FIDTSTC
+589 FIDSSKC

-616 LVIQANTRI
+616 LLIQAKTRTG
-625 NLNKLLIYLADS
+625 LNKLLVHLSDFLS
-637 LTNDKNAISKK
+637 KDKNNISKK

-657 IEF
+657 LEF

>member
-1 MSNFFYNVAI
+1 MSKFFYNIAI

-40 NKLGIVTEVIC
+40 NKLGIVIEVISK
-51 ETNIK
+51 TDIK
-56 TKPIHM
+56 TKPINM

-78 KWASDYYLH
+78 RWASNYYLH
-87 PIGEVINSFLPT
+87 PIGEVISSFLPT

-109 DETMIKSNREIIE
+109 AETIASNREIIE
-122 QNLEFETILNSEQ
+122 QNSEFETILNSEQ

-144 LKGFTPTLLHG
+144 LEGFLPTLLHG

-166 RCIYEQLLKNKS
+166 RCIYEQLLNNKS

-192 ESRLRNQFGDS
+192 ESRVRNQFGDL
-203 VGIFHSKMTPFA
+203 VGVYHSKMTPSA

-223 KSGEIK
+223 RCGEIR

-273 KRAQMIK
+273 KRAQIIK

-294 LKLVEERKFKTISLT
+294 LKLVEERKFKTVSLT

-329 LISGLAPQAIEAIS
+329 LVSGLAPQAIEAIS

-378 CDSSLVFHHQVARLI
+378 CDSSLVFHHQAARLI

-411 KAQLSF
+411 KAQLSLL
-417 HGTGTEQ
+417 GTGTEQ
-424 LEETLKE
+424 LEETLKA
-431 LFPGTSIHRVDRD
+431 LFPKTSIHRMDRD
-444 STAKVGSLETI
+444 STTKAGSLETI
-455 LSEINNA
+455 LSEIKNSD
-462 ETGILIGTQ
+462 TGILIGTQ

-538 QLRSGNYLNFAKSL
+538 QLKSGNYLNFAKSL
-552 MKQRQ
+552 MEQRQ

-589 FIDTSTC
+589 FIDPSKC

-616 LVIQANTRI
+616 LIIQAKTRTG
-625 NLNKLLIYLADS
+625 LNKLLVHLSDFLS
-637 LTNDKNAISKK
+637 KDKNNISKK

-657 IEF
+657 LEF

>member
-1 MSNFFYNVAI
+1 MSKFFYNVAI
-11 AVPLRQAFTY
+11 AVPLRQTFTY

-40 NKLGIVTEVIC
+40 NKLGIVTEVMND
-51 ETNIK
+51 TDIK

-109 DETMIKSNREIIE
+109 AETIKSNKEIIE
-122 QNLEFETILNSEQ
+122 QNLEFETTLNSEQ
-135 IKAVKFLNE
+135 IKAVKFINE
-144 LKGFTPTLLHG
+144 LKAFSPTLLHG

-192 ESRLRNQFGDS
+192 ESRVRNQFGDS
-203 VGIFHSKMTPFA
+203 VGIFHSKMTPSA

>member
-1 MSNFFYNVAI
+1 MSKFFYNIAI

-40 NKLGIVTEVIC
+40 NKLGIVTEVISK
-51 ETNIK
+51 TDIK

-78 KWASDYYLH
+78 RWASNYYLH
-87 PIGEVINSFLPT
+87 PIGEVISSFLPT

-109 DETMIKSNREIIE
+109 AETIASNKEIIE
-122 QNLEFETILNSEQ
+122 QNSEFETILNSEQ

-144 LKGFTPTLLHG
+144 LEGFLPTLLHG

-166 RCIYEQLLKNKS
+166 RCIYEQLLNNKS

-192 ESRLRNQFGDS
+192 ESRVRNQFGDL
-203 VGIFHSKMTPFA
+203 VGVYHSKMTPSA

-223 KSGEIK
+223 RCGEIR

-273 KRAQMIK
+273 KRAQIIK

-294 LKLVEERKFKTISLT
+294 LKLVEERKFKTVSLT

-329 LISGLAPQAIEAIS
+329 LVSGLAPQAIEAIS

-378 CDSSLVFHHQVARLI
+378 CDSSLVFHHQAARLI

-411 KAQLSF
+411 KAQLSLL
-417 HGTGTEQ
+417 GTGTEQ
-424 LEETLKE
+424 LEETLKA
-431 LFPGTSIHRVDRD
+431 LFPKTSIHRMDRD
-444 STAKVGSLETI
+444 STTKAGSLETI
-455 LSEINNA
+455 LSEIKNSD
-462 ETGILIGTQ
+462 TGILIGTQ

-538 QLRSGNYLNFAKSL
+538 QLKNGNYLNFAKSL
-552 MKQRQ
+552 MEQRQ

-589 FIDTSTC
+589 FIDSSKC

-616 LVIQANTRI
+616 LLIQAKTRTG
-625 NLNKLLIYLADS
+625 LNKLLVLLSDFLS
-637 LTNDKNAISKK
+637 KDKNNISKK

-657 IEF
+657 LEF

>member
-1 MSNFFYNVAI
+1 M
-11 AVPLRQAFTY
+11 
-21 HSNQQIIPGTRVAV
+21 
-35 KFGRT
+35 
-40 NKLGIVTEVIC
+40 
-51 ETNIK
+51 
-56 TKPIHM
+56 
-62 VLDDLPIF
+62 
-70 SKTELKIF
+70 
-78 KWASDYYLH
+78 
-87 PIGEVINSFLPT
+87 
-99 NLRQTKNTFE
+99 
-109 DETMIKSNREIIE
+109 
-122 QNLEFETILNSEQ
+122 
-135 IKAVKFLNE
+135 
-144 LKGFTPTLLHG
+144 
-155 VTGSGKTEVYI
+155 
-166 RCIYEQLLKNKS
+166 
-178 VLVLAPEIALTPQL
+178 
-192 ESRLRNQFGDS
+192 
-203 VGIFHSKMTPFA
+203 
-215 RYKAWKKF
+215 
-223 KSGEIK
+223 
-229 VIIGTRS
+229 
-236 AVMMPAP
+236 
-243 KLGLIIVDEEHDAS
+243 
-257 YKQQEGFKF
+257 
-266 SARDIAI
+266 
-273 KRAQMIK
+273 
-280 IPIILGSATPSLRT
+280 
-294 LKLVEERKFKTISLT
+294 
-309 KRVTQKSP
+309 
-317 PKFSILDINEVK
+317 
-329 LISGLAPQAIEAIS
+329 
-343 QTLKQKKQAMIF
+343 
-355 INRRGFAPQFICSYC
+355 
-370 DWKAMCNS
+370 
-378 CDSSLVFHHQVARLI
+378 
-393 CHRCDSAF
+393 
-401 GVPTHCPSCS
+401 
-411 KAQLSF
+411 
-417 HGTGTEQ
+417 
-424 LEETLKE
+424 
-431 LFPGTSIHRVDRD
+431 DRD

-575 KAQTNIEMLTYAKQ
+575 KAQTNIEMLIYAKQ

>member
-1 MSNFFYNVAI
+1 MSKFFYNVAI

-40 NKLGIVTEVIC
+40 NKLGIVTEVIS

-109 DETMIKSNREIIE
+109 AETIKSNREIIE
-122 QNLEFETILNSEQ
+122 QNLEFETTLNSEQ

-192 ESRLRNQFGDS
+192 ESRVRNQFGDS
-203 VGIFHSKMTPFA
+203 VGIYHSKMTPSA